1 MNLLRSLLPCLAL
14 LALVACDPQGAG
26 ASGVIELGAGLDPKD
41 FVWLEIRAYPD
52 DNDAFAA
59 DRIPLDGP
67 VRVSRQLTEVSFPYS
82 YEVGEG
88 VGTTPEQH
96 WRMTSWLSKE
106 GGGRPKS
113 GEPFCSVRF
122 DVEPCGGQ
130 FGDFC
135 GVSNDVNCTLE

>member
-1 MNLLRSLLPCLAL
+1 MNVPKSLLPHLAMLAL
-14 LALVACDPQGAG
+14 LGCDPQGAG
-26 ASGVIELGAGLDPKD
+26 ASGVIELGAGIDPRS
-41 FVWLEIRAYPD
+41 FAWLEIRAYPD

-67 VRVSRQLTEVSFPYS
+67 VRDSRPTTEVSFPYS

-88 VGTTPEQH
+88 VGTTPHEH
-96 WRMTSWLSKE
+96 WRMTSWLSNDSAA
-106 GGGRPKS
+106 RPKS

-130 FGDFC
+130 YGDFC
-135 GVSNDVNCTLE
+135 GVSNDVSCTLE